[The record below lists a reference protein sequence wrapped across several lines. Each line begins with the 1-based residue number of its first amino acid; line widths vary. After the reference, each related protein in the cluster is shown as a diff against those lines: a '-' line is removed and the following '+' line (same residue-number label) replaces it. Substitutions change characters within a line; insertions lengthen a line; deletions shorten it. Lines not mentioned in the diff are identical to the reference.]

1 MSISYSSI
9 LKSKT
14 AFKNRALLGL
24 TLLGLLPTIWVVS
37 PIVKTKLMPSIYSYP
52 YDLSPSGRI
61 RESLTAEITAAE
73 NRIQQNPN
81 DGLDRAFLAD
91 AYLKMARITGTDQWY
106 ERAEASAQKSLEN
119 LPFNNDGALLALAK
133 VAEAKHD
140 FAKAARF
147 AEQASGGEAMALVV
161 KSKLAT
167 GQVAEANAAAAE
179 LVAFSPSMGSLT
191 LRALAR
197 QAQGDRAGALSD
209 FQQAIAV
216 EQPSEARGSALARTL
231 LGKFYAEQGQDKLAE
246 SLYREA
252 LKIEP
257 NYPQTLLNF
266 GELRQKQGRYRAAEK
281 LYEQVD
287 DPLALL
293 GLAKIKRLRGEEAAA
308 RTQWAAAEII
318 LREKVAVNPLDHRRE
333 LAVLLLERG
342 DEADRDEAIA
352 LMKAEV
358 KNRRNAETLETLAWA
373 LSAMGRR

>member
-24 TLLGLLPTIWVVS
+24 TLLGLLPTIWVAS

-147 AEQASGGEAMALVV
+147 AEKASGGEAMALVV

-209 FQQAIAV
+209 FQRAIAV

-266 GELRQKQGRYRAAEK
+266 GELRQQQGRYRAAEK

-308 RTQWAAAEII
+308 RTQWAAAETI